1 MIQRKLGIEV
11 RTYGVDKYKFINPEV
26 QEKKLKFIKK
36 IYMGSIGQYKRV
48 SVGSMIKAFF
58 NFHRVMLKRQKN
70 KNKNDTAYASKKI
83 RHGSTTIWRR

>member
-1 MIQRKLGIEV
+1 
-11 RTYGVDKYKFINPEV
+11 
-26 QEKKLKFIKK
+26 
-36 IYMGSIGQYKRV
+36 MGSIGQYKRV
-48 SVGSMIKAFF
+48 SVGSTIKAFF